1 VIVKVLLD
9 TCALVWA
16 ISEPQAMSRIARDV
30 LSSRDTEACV
40 SPISCAE
47 VACAVERGRLVLDRH
62 WKLWFRH
69 FVEINDW
76 QTVDIDLPIVEE
88 AYSLPNPFH
97 RDPADR
103 ILVATARVLSCPLMT
118 ADRKLLDYPHV
129 DTIW

>member
-1 VIVKVLLD
+1 MRVNVLLD

-16 ISEPQAMSRIARDV
+16 IAEPETLSKAALDV
-30 LSSRDTEACV
+30 LSAQHTAVHV

-47 VACAVERGRLVLDRH
+47 IACATAHGRLVLDRH

-69 FVEINDW
+69 FVELNEW
-76 QTVDIDLPIVEE
+76 QTVDIDLAVMEE
-88 AYSLPNPFH
+88 AYSLPEPFH

-103 ILVATARVLSCPLMT
+103 ILVATARVLTCPLVT

-129 DTIW
+129 GTIW